1 MERSK
6 WWGIWR
12 AEFKIIIQKEKKK
25 KDIKQPVE
33 EKS

>member
-25 KDIKQPVE
+25 KISNSQ
-33 EKS
+33 